1 MSGFN
6 HLRND
11 GSAHMVDVTGKQV
24 TARQATA
31 IGRVTCAPA
40 TMASLRDGSVPKG
53 DVLAVARIAGVAAA
67 KRTPELLPL
76 AHVIGVHGCEID
88 LQLLDDGVLIQAT
101 VRAADRT
108 GVEMEAL
115 TAVTVAALSIVI
127 WGVQLVIFLMGF
139 LAFEFYL
146 PAAALFVL
154 VLITSLGMAVPSS
167 PAYIGTYQISV
178 IIALAVFGVER
189 DAAFGYSIVIHAM
202 QALPITL
209 FGFIFAWKS
218 HMSIRQLS
226 RIDPGARRQL
236 L

>member
-40 TMASLRDGSVPKG
+40 TVASLRDGSVPKG

-115 TAVTVAALSIVI
+115 TAVQVGLLTIYDMCKAVDKGMTME
-127 WGVQLVIFLMGF
+127 GVRLLEKEGGK
-139 LAFEFYL
+139 
-146 PAAALFVL
+146 
-154 VLITSLGMAVPSS
+154 SG
-167 PAYIGTYQISV
+167 
-178 IIALAVFGVER
+178 
-189 DAAFGYSIVIHAM
+189 H
-202 QALPITL
+202 
-209 FGFIFAWKS
+209 WKAE
-218 HMSIRQLS
+218 
-226 RIDPGARRQL
+226 G
-236 L
+236 

>member
-115 TAVTVAALSIVI
+115 TAVSVACLTVYDMVKAVDRAMHIE
-127 WGVQLVIFLMGF
+127 GVRLVHKSGGK
-139 LAFEFYL
+139 
-146 PAAALFVL
+146 
-154 VLITSLGMAVPSS
+154 S
-167 PAYIGTYQISV
+167 GTYE
-178 IIALAVFGVER
+178 IAG
-189 DAAFGYSIVIHAM
+189 
-202 QALPITL
+202 P
-209 FGFIFAWKS
+209 
-218 HMSIRQLS
+218 
-226 RIDPGARRQL
+226 
-236 L
+236 